1 MSAPKPATRKNPLSL
16 KRITKVMLETDKTAR
31 ANHSKSWAGGSIL
44 SITDHRVVARG
55 TLRPILPP
63 AVSEVGFFNG
73 GDDPVSS
80 LWKPYGSLIVRKVT
94 PKDNLTS
101 LQARG
106 LHYIF
111 AVERGLRENRSQTI
125 EEWATDLHGS
135 IVATT
140 ILHPSVSRGPGVWAL
155 IYLP

>member
-1 MSAPKPATRKNPLSL
+1 MKNPIALMDISKVLL
-16 KRITKVMLETDKTAR
+16 KTDKTAT

-63 AVSEVGFFNG
+63 AVSEVGFLNG

-80 LWKPYGSLIVRKVT
+80 LWKPYGSLIIREVT
-94 PKDNLTS
+94 SKDNLAS

-111 AVERGLRENRSQTI
+111 AGERGLRENRSQTI
-125 EEWATDLHGS
+125 EEWATDLHAS
-135 IVATT
+135 IVATA
-140 ILHPSVSRGPGVWAL
+140 ILHPSVSRGAERWVL
-155 IYLP
+155 VLLPTP

>member
-1 MSAPKPATRKNPLSL
+1 MSVPKTAVMKNPFSL
-16 KRITKVMLETDKTAR
+16 KRISKVLLKTGKTAT
-31 ANHSKSWAGGSIL
+31 ANHFKSWAGTSSI
-44 SITDHRVVARG
+44 SVPDHREVPRG

-80 LWKPYGSLIVRKVT
+80 LWKPYGSLIVREVT

-111 AVERGLRENRSQTI
+111 AGDRGLRENRSQTI
-125 EEWATDLHGS
+125 EEWATDLHAS

-140 ILHPSVSRGPGVWAL
+140 ILHPSASHGLEV
-155 IYLP
+155 